1 MDKKS
6 NPGRRLSGIWHEM
19 RITGGQI
26 RGRRLAAPKN
36 LEIRPSSNK
45 VREAIFNIIGQDLSG
60 SRVLDLFSGTGL
72 LGMEALSRGADLAVF
87 VDHGTQSLALIKKN
101 LALCGYEQSGRIC
114 KWNLTKGL
122 PRNRPFLDTTYDL
135 VFLDPPY
142 RSGPTAGLMEE
153 LSVSEQLAPG
163 ALIILESAKTVET
176 RHALSLHALSLLETR
191 IYGDTKLSFF
201 KKGDYS

>member
-1 MDKKS
+1 
-6 NPGRRLSGIWHEM
+6 M

-26 RGRRLAAPKN
+26 RGRRLATPKD

-72 LGMEALSRGADLAVF
+72 LGLEALSRGAALAVF
-87 VDHGTQSLALIKKN
+87 VDHGAQSLALIRKN
-101 LALCGYEQSGRIC
+101 LALCGYEHSGRIC

-122 PRNRPFLDTTYDL
+122 PRNRLFLDTTFDL

-142 RSGPTAGLMEE
+142 KRGPAAGLMEE
-153 LSVSEQLAPG
+153 LSISKQLSPG
-163 ALIILESAKTVET
+163 ALIVLESAKTVET
-176 RHALSLHALSLLETR
+176 KNALSLPLIETR

-201 KKGDYS
+201 KKGDNS

>member
-1 MDKKS
+1 MK
-6 NPGRRLSGIWHEM
+6 
-19 RITGGQI
+19 ITGGQI
-26 RGRRLAAPKN
+26 KGRRLAAPKN

-45 VREAIFNIIGQDLSG
+45 VREAIFNIIGQNLSG

-122 PRNRPFLDTTYDL
+122 PKNRPFLDTTFDL

-142 RSGPTAGLMEE
+142 KSGPSAGLMEE
-153 LSVSEQLAPG
+153 LSASERLEPG

-176 RHALSLHALSLLETR
+176 RHALSLLETR